1 MSEADEAA
9 LNAEWAALN
18 ACCAANP
25 RDAAQFAA
33 TLRHA
38 PHAEKENWLV
48 NSTIHNYAALVRLLL
63 ADGLSPNSV
72 NPEDDD
78 TTAHGRPTRIDRC
91 AAPLAGSW
99 C

>member
-1 MSEADEAA
+1 MSEALEAELAA
-9 LNAEWAALN
+9 LNARCAADPREAANYAAL
-18 ACCAANP
+18 
-25 RDAAQFAA
+25 
-33 TLRHA
+33 LRRT
-38 PHAEKENWLV
+38 PHAEKLV
-48 NSTIHNYAALVRLLL
+48 WIFDRTKDNLPALVRLLL